1 MKMVGETKKRKI
13 ESTSKQIGKLQHT
26 GATKTKLEV
35 PRESTHLVS
44 IVTELATHRSSAG
57 KGQMLSVT
65 SAINLDMKL
74 SFAITKTSSK
84 TQMHAA

>member
-1 MKMVGETKKRKI
+1 ME
-13 ESTSKQIGKLQHT
+13 KLQRT

-74 SFAITKTSSK
+74 SFVRTKTSSK
-84 TQMHAA
+84 THMPKSLMKMKMIISLLQLIF